1 MLACCTEPTTA
12 IGFLAEVIRRTAVLA
27 IVGHCWSLPQK
38 GMADDGVIS
47 YESKFIFQ
55 RRKT

>member
-1 MLACCTEPTTA
+1 MLAYCTEPTTA
-12 IGFLAEVIRRTAVLA
+12 IDFLAEGIRRTAVLMA
-27 IVGHCWSLPQK
+27 VGHYWSLPSK
-38 GMADDGVIS
+38 ATADGRVIS

>member
-12 IGFLAEVIRRTAVLA
+12 IDFLAEVIRRTAVLTA
-27 IVGHCWSLPQK
+27 AEYCWSLSQK
-38 GMADDGVIS
+38 GMADGGVIS